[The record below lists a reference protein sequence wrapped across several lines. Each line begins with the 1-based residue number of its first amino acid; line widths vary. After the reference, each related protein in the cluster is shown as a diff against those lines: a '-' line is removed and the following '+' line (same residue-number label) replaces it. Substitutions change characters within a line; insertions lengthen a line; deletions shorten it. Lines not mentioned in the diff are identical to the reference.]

1 MAANKI
7 ILTAGEKGGVGK
19 STACIH
25 LVEALRA
32 VGTQPT
38 IFDGDPVNPDV
49 AARYADAKPLDIANP
64 QSWSEVLEAASAG
77 PVVVNLPA
85 RGGEVLESYAD
96 AFREAAASLGI
107 EFVYLHVMN
116 RQKDSLM
123 LLANAVE
130 RFAGMASIFAV
141 RNLYFG
147 EQPKFALFNVSKTR
161 QKLAGEIN
169 LPELADHVADLAQTA
184 PAGKSLQEIGD
195 GMKALDK
202 AMLSTWLRAAPE
214 VWAPVLSK

>member
-1 MAANKI
+1 MNKVF
-7 ILTAGEKGGVGK
+7 LVSGEKGGVGK

-32 VGTQPT
+32 VGTPANV
-38 IFDGDPVNPDV
+38 FDGDPVNPDV
-49 AARYADAKPLDIANP
+49 CARYADAKPLDISSPQAWGEALESAAN
-64 QSWSEVLEAASAG
+64 G

-85 RGGEVLESYAD
+85 RGGEVLEAHAA
-96 AFREAAASLGI
+96 AFQEAASSLGV

-123 LLANAVE
+123 LLANALE
-130 RFAGMASIFAV
+130 RFSGMASIFAV
-141 RNLYFG
+141 RNTYFG
-147 EQPKFALFNVSKTR
+147 EQGKFTLYNGSKTR

-169 LPELADHVADLAQTA
+169 LPELADHVADLAQTS
-184 PAGKSLQEIGD
+184 PAGKSLQEISE

-202 AMLSTWLRAAPE
+202 AMLSAWLRAAPE